1 MKSWRL
7 VAYLCLLLGVSVP
20 SAQAA
25 LAGEDDEARRAIL
38 DLRQKMEIHRE
49 AQSQAI
55 KQALQTSLDQSQ
67 KQFEALRKQFEA
79 LRKQFEAVSKQV
91 EADINQSKQENRQA
105 LLLLQA
111 QIESLKQDTANFQG
125 EREQLL
131 REISLL
137 QRAQKNINAEIEGRF
152 QKIQAQLAKQDA
164 PPPSP
169 PVNEEAPKSIKVNV
183 QVDGFEFLAE
193 PEEKR
198 DFEAAFVLF
207 RKGDFAAAAKEFA
220 QFVRVYSNSGYK
232 PSALYWL
239 GSAKFARRDFN
250 DAITQLKGLVNDFP
264 THTRAAE
271 ALLTVGN
278 AQLEIKQPKEA
289 RKTFNDLIKIYP
301 TSEAAAAA
309 KDRLT
314 QIK

>member
-1 MKSWRL
+1 M
-7 VAYLCLLLGVSVP
+7 P

-25 LAGEDDEARRAIL
+25 LFEDEEARRAIL
-38 DLRQKMEIHRE
+38 DLRQKMEIHRQ
-49 AQSQAI
+49 AQSQATE
-55 KQALQTSLDQSQ
+55 QALQKSLDQSQ
-67 KQFEALRKQFEA
+67 KQFEV

>member
-20 SAQAA
+20 SALAA

-38 DLRQKMEIHRE
+38 DLRQKVEIHRQ
-49 AQSQAI
+49 AQFQATE
-55 KQALQTSLDQSQ
+55 QALQKSLDQSQ
-67 KQFEALRKQFEA
+67 KQFEA

>member
-38 DLRQKMEIHRE
+38 DLRLKMEIHRE

-79 LRKQFEAVSKQV
+79 LSKQV

-137 QRAQKNINAEIEGRF
+137 QRAQKNINVEIEGRF

>member
-38 DLRQKMEIHRE
+38 DLRLKMEIHRE

-79 LRKQFEAVSKQV
+79 LSKQV

>member
-1 MKSWRL
+1 
-7 VAYLCLLLGVSVP
+7 
-20 SAQAA
+20 
-25 LAGEDDEARRAIL
+25 
-38 DLRQKMEIHRE
+38 
-49 AQSQAI
+49 
-55 KQALQTSLDQSQ
+55 
-67 KQFEALRKQFEA
+67 
-79 LRKQFEAVSKQV
+79 VSKQV

>member
-1 MKSWRL
+1 
-7 VAYLCLLLGVSVP
+7 LLGVSVP

-25 LAGEDDEARRAIL
+25 LFEDEEARRAIL
-38 DLRQKMEIHRE
+38 DLRQKVEIHRQ
-49 AQSQAI
+49 AQFQATE
-55 KQALQTSLDQSQ
+55 QALQKSLDQSQ